1 MNLPATMR
9 VGAVAQQT
17 GVTVRTLHHYEELG
31 LLVPSHR
38 SEANHRLYCETDL
51 LRLQQILSLRQIGLP
66 LTQIA
71 VLLDDPDSS
80 IEKVLEKHLLWL
92 QGEGER
98 LDRLCGL
105 LQQLQKDLASGQGC
119 SVEQITETIQWT
131 EKMNQYFTE
140 QQQQDLKQRHDAFD
154 PEAMQ
159 KAQEAW
165 ATLGVDLSAA
175 VAEGMAPDSSEGMDI
190 GRRFRSLID
199 AFTGGDAQ
207 MEQSLGEM
215 NRNEPQVLEGHGW
228 PSTPETQ
235 EFLRRA
241 VEAATT

>member
-1 MNLPATMR
+1 MR
-9 VGAVAQQT
+9 VGEVAQQT
-17 GVTVRTLHHYEELG
+17 GVTVRALHHYEELG

-38 SEANHRLYCETDL
+38 SEANHRLYSETNL

-66 LTQIA
+66 LTEIA
-71 VLLDDPDSS
+71 ACLDEPDYS
-80 IEKVLEKHLLWL
+80 IERVLQKHLLWL
-92 QGEGER
+92 QSEGER
-98 LDRLCGL
+98 LDRLRAL
-105 LQQLQKDLASGQGC
+105 LQQLQLDLASREGC
-119 SVEQITETIQWT
+119 SLEQITETIQWT
-131 EKMNQYFTE
+131 EKMNQYFSKE
-140 QQQQDLKQRHDAFD
+140 QQRDLQQRHDAFG

-159 KAQEAW
+159 QAQQAW
-165 ATLGVDLSAA
+165 ATLGEDLSAA
-175 VAEGMAPDSSEGMDI
+175 VADGLAPDSPAGKDI
-190 GRRFRSLID
+190 GRRFRTLID
-199 AFTGGDAQ
+199 GFTGGDVQ